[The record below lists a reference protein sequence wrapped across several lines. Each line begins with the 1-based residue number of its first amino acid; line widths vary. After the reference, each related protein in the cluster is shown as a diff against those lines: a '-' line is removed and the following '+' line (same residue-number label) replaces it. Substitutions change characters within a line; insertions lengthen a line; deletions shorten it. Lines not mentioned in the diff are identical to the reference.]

1 MKKWIIAIVC
11 IALVMPILLGIL
23 VSIPSV
29 AWLKTSNDWIGFWG
43 SYAGAIIGGLI
54 TLLVLALT
62 LKDNEKTQEK
72 NRKQDL
78 CMRVS
83 TLVSS
88 FCIEMMAYRSKWN
101 ALYRYR
107 MEQR

>member
-54 TLLVLALT
+54 TCIIFCNKRNIKMLDLLDFMAPALALRT
-62 LKDNEKTQEK
+62 S
-72 NRKQDL
+72 NRK
-78 CMRVS
+78 MGE
-83 TLVSS
+83 
-88 FCIEMMAYRSKWN
+88 FC
-101 ALYRYR
+101 
-107 MEQR
+107 